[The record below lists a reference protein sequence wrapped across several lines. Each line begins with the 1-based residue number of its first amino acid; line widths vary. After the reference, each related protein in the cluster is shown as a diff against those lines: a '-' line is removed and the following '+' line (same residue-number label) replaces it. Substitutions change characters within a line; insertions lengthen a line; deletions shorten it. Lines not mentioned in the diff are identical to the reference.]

1 MFSSAARRGPLF
13 YKCEQKRLELLAAKR
28 KQEAIERAIEAQ
40 IILEQVEDAAKLEAK
55 QEPVT
60 PLDMRPIIYFRDS
73 YNCKK
78 KIEEIVRIVANQFSV
93 SELELLSQ
101 RRTKNV
107 ILARHVLYWLCREVT
122 QYSLPEIG
130 RRLMGRDHSTVLH
143 GIRKIDGLILNGDP
157 IAEQCYALRK
167 LWDAP
172 RDNTYW
178 GA

>member
-13 YKCEQKRLELLAAKR
+13 YKCEQKRLELLAEQR
-28 KQEAIERAIEAQ
+28 KQEAIQRALESK
-40 IILEQVEDAAKLEAK
+40 IILEQVAVAP
-55 QEPVT
+55 EPKPKPEQVD
-60 PLDMRPIIYFRDS
+60 LRPVLYFRES
-73 YNCKK
+73 YSRKR

-93 SELELLSQ
+93 SEMALLSQ

-107 ILARHVLYWLCREVT
+107 ITARHVLYWLCREVT
-122 QYSLPEIG
+122 PYSLPEIG
-130 RRLMGRDHSTVLH
+130 RRLDGRDHTTILH

>member
-1 MFSSAARRGPLF
+1 MFSSAARKGPLF
-13 YKCEQKRLELLAAKR
+13 YKCEQKRLQLLADKR
-28 KQEAIERAIEAQ
+28 KQEAIERAIEAN
-40 IILEQVEDAAKLEAK
+40 IILEQVEAAAK
-55 QEPVT
+55 QELKLEPENK
-60 PLDMRPIIYFRDS
+60 PDLRPIIYFRES
-73 YNCKK
+73 YNCKR

-107 ILARHVLYWLCREVT
+107 ILARQVLYWLCREVT

-130 RRLMGRDHSTVLH
+130 RRLMGRDHTTVLH

-157 IAEQCYALRK
+157 ISERCYALRK
-167 LWDAP
+167 LWDSP
-172 RDNTYW
+172 RDDIYW